1 MYLHL
6 LSGIKFRGG
15 YKTLTFIYKT
25 IALYLGDY
33 FFILESITFTI
44 HEAIQ
49 DLPVTWN
56 TIAKDNVFLQTPYLS
71 VLEESS
77 PVNMQCFY
85 IAIYEKDQQIGVA
98 LAQYIQSQQ
107 LSSFGDRDKCL
118 RVYTRNFLLR
128 HFASNVLFIGNN
140 MITGQNG
147 YAFSK
152 KMNFSTI
159 SQILQECANHLIL
172 YFKKQNINIHIVTF
186 KDFYDDCSNELKKYY
201 FKNIFEF
208 NIQPNMIFE
217 LNPEWKTK
225 EDYIAVLSKKYR
237 DQYKRSHKKF
247 EGIVAHELSL
257 EEIKIHEERIYA
269 LYHHVAKNAPFNT
282 FFLSKH
288 HFYTFKKQCGD
299 GFKLTGYFLND
310 NLIGFHTL
318 LLNGELLETYFLGYD
333 ESVQK
338 ENMLYLNMLYN
349 MTEFGIRSQFKK
361 IIFGRT
367 ALEIKSS
374 IGAKPVVMSG
384 FIYHRNTI
392 INRFIHKIFARLEP
406 QISWQQRHPFK

>member
-1 MYLHL
+1 M
-6 LSGIKFRGG
+6 
-15 YKTLTFIYKT
+15 
-25 IALYLGDY
+25 
-33 FFILESITFTI
+33 ESITFTI

-56 TIAKDNVFLQTPYLS
+56 TIAKDNAFLQTSYLS
-71 VLEESS
+71 VLGESS

-85 IAIYEKDQQIGVA
+85 IAIYENNKHIGVV

-107 LSSFGDRDKCL
+107 LSSFGDRDKCF
-118 RVYTRNFLLR
+118 RIYTRNFLLR

-147 YAFSK
+147 YAFNK
-152 KMNFSTI
+152 EMNFSCI
-159 SQILQECANHLIL
+159 SQILQECKNHVIL
-172 YFKKQNINIHIVTF
+172 HLKKQNINIHIIVF
-186 KDFYDDCSNELKKYY
+186 KDFYEGSSNELKKYF
-201 FKNIFEF
+201 FKDFFEF

-217 LNPEWKTK
+217 LNPEWKTE
-225 EDYIAVLSKKYR
+225 EDYMAALSKKYR

-247 EGIVAHELSL
+247 SGITTRELSS
-257 EEIKIHEERIYA
+257 EEIKIYEERIYE

-288 HFYTFKKQCGD
+288 HFYTFKKQCGN

-310 NLIGFHTL
+310 DLIGFHTL

-333 ESVQK
+333 EYVQK
-338 ENMLYLNMLYN
+338 EKMLYLNMLYN
-349 MTEFGIRSQFKK
+349 MTEFGIKNQFKK

-384 FIYHRNTI
+384 FIYHRNAI
-392 INRFIHKIFARLEP
+392 INRFINKIFARLEP
-406 QISWQQRHPFK
+406 QISWQERHPFK